1 MKSLKNNQ
9 RNIMKLRLTEL
20 LVIGTILAA
29 VPSLAQ
35 TYTLQ
40 DLGTL
45 PGSTVSQGYAL
56 NELGQACG
64 TSGSLATAI
73 LFSDGHVFD
82 LGGFVSGDV
91 TVANGINDST
101 VVVGYERFAAIA
113 TSHALIWSNGKI
125 QDIHSPSLFP
135 SGTEAMAI
143 NDSGVVIG
151 EGWLNNYSFHI
162 FLYENGQMVDIG
174 PPGSFQA
181 SVGAINDAGEIIG
194 NYYTSSTDNG
204 YFLYSNG
211 KFTKLAVPA
220 GAAITA
226 DAINNAGVIVGAI
239 SFNNG
244 APSHAAIYTNGVWTD
259 LGAFPGATAG
269 TAATGINTAGQ
280 IIAVAGYR
288 VTSYH
293 PFIPAKTIACIVRN
307 GGVVNLNTLIPTN
320 SGFNLSRAI
329 AINDAGQI
337 LCNTKTQNGV
347 MVSNQHAVLL
357 TPK

>member
-1 MKSLKNNQ
+1 
-9 RNIMKLRLTEL
+9 MKLRLSEL
-20 LVIGTILAA
+20 LTIGTIVAA

-35 TYTLQ
+35 TYTLK
-40 DLGTL
+40 DLGAA
-45 PGSTVSQGYAL
+45 PGNTISQGYAL
-56 NELGQACG
+56 NDLGQACG
-64 TSGSLATAI
+64 TSDSGVATAT
-73 LFSDGHVFD
+73 LFSDGQAFD
-82 LGGFVSGDV
+82 LGGFVSSDV
-91 TVANGINDST
+91 TVATGINDST
-101 VVVGYERFAAIA
+101 VIVGWERFASTA
-113 TSHALIWSNGKI
+113 TSHALIWSNGNI

-135 SGTEAMAI
+135 GGTEATAI

-181 SVGAINDAGEIIG
+181 APAAINDAGEIIG
-194 NYYTSSTDNG
+194 SYYTSSTDNG
-204 YFLYSNG
+204 QFLYSNG
-211 KFTKLAVPA
+211 RFTKLAA
-220 GAAITA
+220 GPPGTTVTA
-226 DAINNAGVIVGAI
+226 NAINNNGVIVGAI
-239 SFNNG
+239 SYNTNSTV
-244 APSHAAIYTNGVWTD
+244 SHAALYSKGIWTD
-259 LGAFPGATAG
+259 LGTLPGATTG
-269 TAATGINTAGQ
+269 TAAVGINTAGQ

-293 PFIPAKTIACIVRN
+293 PFIPAKTVACIIQN
-307 GGVVNLNTLIPTN
+307 GVVVNLNTLIPTN

-347 MVSNQHAVLL
+347 LVSNEHAVLL